1 MNKLLINTLPTYIT
15 KSFQWGAYALAA
27 VVVFW
32 SCTDHTR
39 DCNPASTYQYT
50 AMTDSLAAGL
60 KWPADLDIRVFAD
73 AALVP
78 SPACM
83 AVSALG
89 DVYVGVDK
97 MGSLGKEMGYGAIV
111 KLIDCNGDGILDTHT
126 EFAKVDNPRGIL
138 AMGNKVFVLH
148 TRFSPEK
155 EKAEN
160 MDLVVFEDNDNDGVA
175 DSAAKPLITNL
186 SNPTYL
192 ADRGTDHATNGIQL
206 GIDGWIYI
214 AVGDFGFHN
223 ATDRDGTKLT
233 MLGGGILRVRPD
245 GTEMEVYTHGTRNIY
260 DMAIDPLMNTFTR
273 DNTNDG
279 GGWNIRFSHQL
290 QSGEYGYPLLFKHYT
305 EEIIPALVDVGGGS
319 GTGSLYLNDH
329 KWPDV
334 YNNTPLM
341 ADWGRSYL
349 YRHPVTADG
358 PTYTQ
363 SEEPFIQLPQITD
376 VDIDGSGIM
385 YLSAWDGAGY
395 SGSPDI
401 GYVVRVVPDGWEY
414 EPFPDVAQQSDRQL
428 IGLLES
434 PDAKA
439 RQAAQFELLSRN
451 PGEWVAAS
459 VWDLVEEES
468 LGKPQRIAALYTYAQ
483 LTGKAGIDQLVEATQ
498 DTALLEFALRALA
511 DRKGLAGAVP
521 AEPFLTA
528 LQSDNS
534 RVRAAATIGV
544 GRLGIR
550 EAIDQLLNTKVPA
563 SFKAPALGTEGQH
576 ATPNADIIIPH
587 LTVRTLVTLDAVT
600 ECIDALGTGQTD
612 MALWTMRYFHDDRVA
627 NALIRAYN
635 HTDDMAFREK
645 IINTLARIYHR
656 EPAYDT
662 SWWWGTRPDTNGP
675 YYKREDWTSTPAIR
689 GFLIAQWEAVSKAD
703 RQFFSALNTKYR
715 LGIDRFGTID
725 LDVARAE
732 AAKVDL
738 EAIKNKKGQVGESS
752 IEDILLALQQIKG
765 DPEAGAALFVQQGCV
780 ACHTVD
786 ANGPMKGPFM
796 GQIGSIMNREQI
808 AESILKPNASISQ
821 GFATVQIEL
830 KNGEMYIGFVTAE
843 SAEKITINN
852 IAGIATEI
860 KTADIKDR
868 RELEMSM
875 MPEGLANALS
885 YEELASLVA
894 YLERQK

>member
-1 MNKLLINTLPTYIT
+1 MNKFNNRLRALIKP
-15 KSFQWGAYALAA
+15 FQWWGVASVI
-27 VVVFW
+27 VVAFW
-32 SCTDHTR
+32 SCTGHTR
-39 DCNPASTYQYT
+39 NCNPAATYQYT
-50 AMTDSLAAGL
+50 AMTDSLAASL
-60 KWPADLDIRVFAD
+60 KWPEDLDIRVFAD
-73 AALVP
+73 AELVP

-97 MGSLGKEMGYGAIV
+97 MGSLGKDMGYGAII
-111 KLIDCNGDGILDTHT
+111 KLVDCNGDGVLDSHT

-138 AMGNKVFVLH
+138 AMGNKVYVLH
-148 TRFSPEK
+148 TRFSAET

-160 MDLVVFEDNDNDGVA
+160 MDLIVFEDNDNDGVA
-175 DSAAKPLITNL
+175 DSAAQPLITDL

-192 ADRGTDHATNGIQL
+192 AERGTDHATNGIQL

-223 ATDRDGTKLT
+223 ATDRNGTRLT

-245 GTEMEVYTHGTRNIY
+245 GTEMEIYTHGTRNIY
-260 DMAIDPLMNTFTR
+260 DVAIDPLMNTFTR

-279 GGWNIRFSHQL
+279 GGWNIRFSHQI

-329 KWPDV
+329 RWPAA

-349 YRHPVTADG
+349 YRHPVTPDG
-358 PTYTQ
+358 PTFIQ
-363 SEEPFIQLPQITD
+363 AEEPFIQLPQITD

-414 EPFPDVAQQSDRQL
+414 EPFADVTRLSDRRL
-428 IGLLES
+428 IALLES

-451 PGEWVAAS
+451 PGERVANS
-459 VWDLVEEES
+459 VWELVEDES
-468 LGKPQRIAALYTYAQ
+468 FAKPQRVAALYTYAQ
-483 LTGKAGIDQLVEATQ
+483 LMGKAGIDRLVEATQ
-498 DTALLEFALRALA
+498 DDTLQEFALRALA

-528 LQSDNS
+528 LQSDNP

-550 EAIDQLLNTKVPA
+550 QAISPLLDTEVPP
-563 SFKAPALGTEGQH
+563 SFKAPALGTEGPH
-576 ATPNADIIIPH
+576 ATPNAEIIIPH
-587 LTVRTLVTLDAVT
+587 LSVQALVALNAVA
-600 ECIDALGTGQTD
+600 ECIDALGTDQTD
-612 MALWTMRYFHDDRVA
+612 IALWAMRYFHDDRVVA
-627 NALIRAYN
+627 ALIGAYD
-635 HTDDMAFREK
+635 HTDDTVFRQK

-662 SWWWGTRPDTNGP
+662 SWWWGTRPDTHGP
-675 YYKREDWTSTPAIR
+675 YYKTEEWTSTPAIR
-689 GFLIAQWEAVSKAD
+689 GFLIAQWEAASKAD
-703 RQFFSALNTKYR
+703 RHYFSILNTKYR
-715 LGIDRFGTID
+715 LGIDQFGTVD
-725 LDVARAE
+725 LEVARAE
-732 AAKVDL
+732 AEKVDL

-752 IEDILLALQQIKG
+752 IEDVLLALQQIKG
-765 DPEAGAALFVQQGCV
+765 NPEAGAALFVQQGCV

-786 ANGPMKGPFM
+786 ADGPMKGPFM

-821 GFATVQIEL
+821 GFATVQVEL
-830 KNGEMYIGFVTAE
+830 NNGEMHVGFVTAE
-843 SAEKITINN
+843 SADKITINN

-860 KTADIKDR
+860 KTADIKSR

-885 YEELASLVA
+885 YEELASLVS
-894 YLERQK
+894 YLEAQK